1 MSDLD
6 LLLDEENEISFQLN
20 IEGTQPGTA
29 KCRLA
34 IDGDHGMGLIFE
46 SDKVSNDEVTFTLP
60 ALKHV
65 LKEGTRDLRLE
76 VIVDDK
82 FFEPLTLKGNFEK
95 RVSVT
100 AEAVV
105 RKPKTK
111 GPVVK
116 AAPVVKTKP
125 RKKET
130 VAEAVVKKLEN
141 KNATVKNESKRPRR
155 KVSDKEILDI
165 ISKIAAKNS

>member
-34 IDGDHGMGLIFE
+34 IDGDHGMGLLFE
-46 SDKVSNDEVTFTLP
+46 SDKVSNGEVTFTLP

-105 RKPKTK
+105 RRPKSK

-116 AAPVVKTKP
+116 AAPVVKNRKS
-125 RKKET
+125 KKET
-130 VAEAVVKKLEN
+130 VAEAVVKKAET
-141 KNATVKNESKRPRR
+141 KNTTVKSEGKRPRR